1 MGGSKSGLSHE
12 RRQQLVVV
20 ALPSD
25 DDPVRKFSSEK
36 EPHLTLLYLG
46 EPNFSSEEFQH
57 FVEYVQHAASQL
69 TRFGLMVDHRGTLGD
84 KNADVLFFD
93 KQWSTE
99 IDRFRAHLLQDDLI
113 NVAYNSADQFPEF
126 TPHLTMGFPETP
138 AKPDD
143 SDYNRFSY
151 VRFDRISVWVED
163 SVGPTF
169 ELKSE
174 SSALEVAMSQLDIGQ
189 QVVDDYFLHYGVK
202 GMKWGAR
209 KAKIEAARAPESK
222 HVKAVRDKVKQ
233 TKVSSVSNKDLQDAI
248 TRMNLEKQF
257 NQLNP
262 GRLEKGHKVV
272 KAVLSGGATAN
283 QVLAF
288 NNSPAG
294 QAVRE
299 KLHGA

>member
-1 MGGSKSGLSHE
+1 MGRPQPGLSHD

-20 ALPSD
+20 ALPAD

-46 EPNFSSEEFQH
+46 EPNFSPEEFLH

-69 TRFGLMVDHRGTLGD
+69 TRFGLMVDRRGTLGD

-93 KQWSTE
+93 KQWATE
-99 IDRFRAHLLQDDLI
+99 LVRFRAHLLQDDLI
-113 NVAYNSADQFPEF
+113 NVAYRSAEQFPEF

-169 ELKSE
+169 DLKSE
-174 SSALEVAMSQLDIGQ
+174 HQGLEVAMSQLDVGQ
-189 QVVDDYFLHYGVK
+189 QVTEELLHYGVK
-202 GMKWGAR
+202 GMKWGKK
-209 KAKIEAARAPESK
+209 KAAVEAARSPEST
-222 HVKAVRDKVKQ
+222 HVKTVQDKVKK
-233 TKVSSVSNKDLQDAI
+233 TKVSSATNKELQDVI
-248 TRMNLEKQF
+248 TRLNLEKQF

-262 GRLEKGHKVV
+262 NRLDKGQKIV
-272 KAVLSGGATAN
+272 KDLLGVGTTAN

-299 KLHGA
+299 KFNTAK